1 MYHPM
6 KNMNNQ
12 EKNTYVRQHILSAL
26 LELMNTQDFDT
37 ISIQELTDNAGVGRA
52 SFYRNFKSKQDVLAQ
67 HLSDLL
73 VEWGKDFEV
82 KGDKD
87 YFNESLFRHFYKHK
101 NVYLLLYQQGLSN
114 LIYDSI
120 RQAFKFDESANNIER
135 YVKSTFA
142 GLIFGMVDEWMRQG
156 MQESPE
162 ELLFLIAQATPKPQ

>member
-1 MYHPM
+1 
-6 KNMNNQ
+6 MNRKQ
-12 EKNTYVRQHILSAL
+12 ELNAFIKSCITDAL
-26 LELMNTQDFDT
+26 IQLMQKKPFEE
-37 ISIQELTDNAGVGRA
+37 ISITELTQTAGVGRA

-162 ELLFLIAQATPKPQ
+162 ELLFLIAQAAPKPQ

>member
-1 MYHPM
+1 
-6 KNMNNQ
+6 MNR
-12 EKNTYVRQHILSAL
+12 K
-26 LELMNTQDFDT
+26 
-37 ISIQELTDNAGVGRA
+37 QELNAFIKSCITDALIQLMQKKPFEEITITELTQTAGVGRA

-73 VEWGKDFEV
+73 VEWGKDFEA
-82 KGDKD
+82 KGNKD
-87 YFNESLFRHFYKHK
+87 YFNESLFRHFYKHRD
-101 NVYLLLYQQGLSN
+101 VYLLLYQQGLSN

-120 RQAFKFDESANNIER
+120 RQAFKFDESSNNVER

-162 ELLFLIAQATPKPQ
+162 QLLFLFAQAATKPQ

>member
-1 MYHPM
+1 
-6 KNMNNQ
+6 MNR
-12 EKNTYVRQHILSAL
+12 K
-26 LELMNTQDFDT
+26 
-37 ISIQELTDNAGVGRA
+37 QELNAFIKSCITDALIQLMQKKPFEEITITELTQTAGVGRA

-73 VEWGKDFEV
+73 VEWGKDFEA
-82 KGDKD
+82 KGDKN

-101 NVYLLLYQQGLSN
+101 DIYLLLYQQGLSN

-120 RQAFKFDESANNIER
+120 RQAIKIDESANNVER

-162 ELLFLIAQATPKPQ
+162 ELLFLFAQAATKPQ

>member
-1 MYHPM
+1 
-6 KNMNNQ
+6 MNR
-12 EKNTYVRQHILSAL
+12 K
-26 LELMNTQDFDT
+26 
-37 ISIQELTDNAGVGRA
+37 QELNAFIKSCITDALIQLMQKKPFEEISVTELTQTAGVGRA

-142 GLIFGMVDEWMRQG
+142 GLIFGMVDEWMRRG

-162 ELLFLIAQATPKPQ
+162 ELLFLIAQAAPKPQ

>member
-1 MYHPM
+1 
-6 KNMNNQ
+6 MNR
-12 EKNTYVRQHILSAL
+12 K
-26 LELMNTQDFDT
+26 
-37 ISIQELTDNAGVGRA
+37 QELNAFIKSCITDALIQLMQKKPFEEISVTELTQTAGVGRA

-73 VEWGKDFEV
+73 VEWGKDFEA

-142 GLIFGMVDEWMRQG
+142 GLIFGMVDEWMRRG

-162 ELLFLIAQATPKPQ
+162 ELLFLIAQAAPKPQ

>member
-1 MYHPM
+1 
-6 KNMNNQ
+6 MNRKQELNAFIKSCITDALLLLMQ
-12 EKNTYVRQHILSAL
+12 EKTFEEI
-26 LELMNTQDFDT
+26 T
-37 ISIQELTDNAGVGRA
+37 ITELTQTAGVGRA

-73 VEWGKDFEV
+73 VEWGKDFET

-101 NVYLLLYQQGLSN
+101 DVYLLLYQQGLSN

-142 GLIFGMVDEWMRQG
+142 GLVFGMVDEWMRQG

-162 ELLFLIAQATPKPQ
+162 ELLFLIAQAAPNPQ

>member
-1 MYHPM
+1 
-6 KNMNNQ
+6 MNR
-12 EKNTYVRQHILSAL
+12 K
-26 LELMNTQDFDT
+26 
-37 ISIQELTDNAGVGRA
+37 QELNAFIKSCITDALIQLMQAKPFEEITITELTQTAGVGRA

-73 VEWGKDFEV
+73 VEWGKDFES

-87 YFNESLFRHFYKHK
+87 YFNESLFRHFYKHRD
-101 NVYLLLYQQGLSN
+101 VYLLLYQQGLSN

-120 RQAFKFDESANNIER
+120 RQAIKIDESANNIER

-162 ELLFLIAQATPKPQ
+162 EIVRLTTQAAPKPQ

>member
-1 MYHPM
+1 
-6 KNMNNQ
+6 MNR
-12 EKNTYVRQHILSAL
+12 K
-26 LELMNTQDFDT
+26 
-37 ISIQELTDNAGVGRA
+37 QELNAFIKSCITDALIQLMQKKPFEEITITELTQTAGVGRA

-73 VEWGKDFEV
+73 VEWGKDFEA

-87 YFNESLFRHFYKHK
+87 YFNESLFRHFYKHRD
-101 NVYLLLYQQGLSN
+101 VYLLLYQQGLSN

-120 RQAFKFDESANNIER
+120 RQAFKFDESSNNVER

-162 ELLFLIAQATPKPQ
+162 QLLFLFAQAATKPQ

>member
-1 MYHPM
+1 
-6 KNMNNQ
+6 MNRKQELNAFIKSCITDALLLLMQ
-12 EKNTYVRQHILSAL
+12 EKTFEEI
-26 LELMNTQDFDT
+26 T
-37 ISIQELTDNAGVGRA
+37 ITELTQTAGVGRA

-73 VEWGKDFEV
+73 VEWGKDFET

-101 NVYLLLYQQGLSN
+101 DVYLLLYQQGLSN

-162 ELLFLIAQATPKPQ
+162 ELLFLIAQAAPKPQ

>member
-1 MYHPM
+1 
-6 KNMNNQ
+6 MNR
-12 EKNTYVRQHILSAL
+12 K
-26 LELMNTQDFDT
+26 
-37 ISIQELTDNAGVGRA
+37 QELNAFIKSCITDALIQLMQKKPFEEISVTELTQTAGVGRA

-73 VEWGKDFEV
+73 VEWGKDFEA

-87 YFNESLFRHFYKHK
+87 YFNESLFRHFYKHRD
-101 NVYLLLYQQGLSN
+101 VYLLLYQQGLSN

-120 RQAFKFDESANNIER
+120 RQAFKFDESSNNVER

-162 ELLFLIAQATPKPQ
+162 ELLFLFAQAATKPQ